1 MFTCSEHVNNCNE
14 NKHIP
19 NECEGASLQENE
31 RNMKFMCFP
40 FSIEII
46 ILRVEIGFWHMLHCR
61 INSRYIF
68 WAQLF
73 AKHCEGHSSEWDP
86 SGL

>member
-46 ILRVEIGFWHMLHCR
+46 ILRVEIGF
-61 INSRYIF
+61 
-68 WAQLF
+68 
-73 AKHCEGHSSEWDP
+73 
-86 SGL
+86 